1 MTQKIAYGAD
11 PAQFAE
17 WTPVSRAR
25 GVVVVIHGGYWR
37 AAYDL
42 ALGRP
47 LARDLVARGWSVLN
61 LEYRRVGN
69 GGGFPETF
77 DDVAAAIDLLAELP
91 EVDPAGPVVALGH
104 SAGGHLAAWAAAR
117 GRFGWPERVAVTAV
131 LSQAGLLDLGEAARA
146 GLSGGAVEELLGEQP
161 IDARVDPV
169 QQVPLGVPIWC
180 VHARDDVD
188 VPFDQAQ
195 RYVAAAKA
203 AAARAE
209 LVEVDGGH
217 FDLIDPCSSAWAA
230 VIQVLENAAAPD

>member
-1 MTQKIAYGAD
+1 MTRQIDYGAD
-11 PAQFAE
+11 PAQFVE
-17 WTPVSRAR
+17 WTPVSQAR

-47 LARDLVARGWSVLN
+47 LARDLAARGWSVLN
-61 LEYRRVGN
+61 VEYRRVGN

-91 EVDPAGPVVALGH
+91 EVERSGPVVALGH

-117 GRFGWPERVAVTAV
+117 GRFGWPEQVAVTAV

-146 GLSGGAVEELLGEQP
+146 GLSGGAVEELLGAQP

-169 QQVPLGVPIWC
+169 QQVPLSVPIWC
-180 VHARDDVD
+180 FHARDDVD

-195 RYVAAAKA
+195 RYLAAAQVA
-203 AAARAE
+203 GARAE
-209 LVEVDGGH
+209 LVEVSGGH
-217 FDLIDPCSSAWAA
+217 FDLIDPRSDAWAA
-230 VIQVLENAAAPD
+230 VIAALETAAGPD